1 MEFLFCSLVLIFL
14 RHFDKWT
21 GFPCNCGNEDLLNTH
36 QWHTQ
41 QMVKVIHRFW
51 LFKTSNLTIFKVD
64 FLFICLLYFVLLYF
78 LWMDLTIFLFVLLC
92 LLQVVRYIC
101 ICFNS
106 VWEDQPSASTF
117 DFKRNDDGCAKRHRV
132 QICHT
137 KDKQKNWEKENQSIC
152 QKIISK
158 DIKYFDWV
166 TNSNN
171 FPSPNI
177 SKCISHSRI

>member
-14 RHFDKWT
+14 RHFDKWA

-41 QMVKVIHRFW
+41 QMIKVIHRFW

-64 FLFICLLYFVLLYF
+64 FLFICLLYFVLLY
-78 LWMDLTIFLFVLLC
+78 W
-92 LLQVVRYIC
+92 
-101 ICFNS
+101 
-106 VWEDQPSASTF
+106 
-117 DFKRNDDGCAKRHRV
+117 HRV